1 MIIIRALVNLTQ
13 LLLQLLDPFRLGTS
27 SALPARRRMV
37 CAATGATRAPLRTP
51 RATASRR
58 PGLLLL
64 LLDVE
69 RPALAL
75 DDELVELPDGTWRQR
90 VNVDLDFVAVLR
102 ARAQGSVRK
111 RNT

>member
-37 CAATGATRAPLRTP
+37 RATASSTRAPLRTTP
-51 RATASRR
+51 AASRR
-58 PGLLLL
+58 PRLLLL

-75 DDELVELPDGTWRQR
+75 DDELVELPDGTWWQR

-102 ARAQGSVRK
+102 ARAQGGASE
-111 RNT
+111 RNA